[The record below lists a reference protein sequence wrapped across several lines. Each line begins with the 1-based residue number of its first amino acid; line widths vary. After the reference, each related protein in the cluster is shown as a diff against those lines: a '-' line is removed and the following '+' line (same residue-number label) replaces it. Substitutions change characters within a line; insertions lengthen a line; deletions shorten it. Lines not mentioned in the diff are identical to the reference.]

1 MQTEFRNEPFTD
13 FSREENARE
22 MRAAIEKVKGELGRE
37 YPLVIGGERIQ
48 TEGKFE
54 SINPAKKTEVVG
66 RFQKATADLAR
77 RAVETANET
86 FKTWRFTPAAERAE
100 ILFRAA
106 NILRERKHEMSAWM
120 IHEVGKSWAE
130 ADGDT

>member
-13 FSREENARE
+13 FSREENAQA

-37 YPLVIGGERIQ
+37 YPLVIGGERIK
-48 TEGKFE
+48 TEAKLE
-54 SINPAKKTEVVG
+54 SYNPAKKTEVVG

-77 RAVETANET
+77 RAGETAAET
-86 FKTWRFTPAAERAE
+86 FKTWRYTPASERAD

-106 NILRERKHEMSAWM
+106 AR
-120 IHEVGKSWAE
+120 
-130 ADGDT
+130 